1 MGIFNQDMGKKNGSG
16 KLPVSIREEV
26 YRLIF
31 GEGYDKKKVLEHFES
46 TYPDLITD
54 GNRITIKA
62 SYDQAVSVLEG
73 LYKNLPGSG
82 EALAKLAQEHESA
95 KSKKT
100 AKKAV

>member
-1 MGIFNQDMGKKNGSG
+1 MGIFNRDMGKKGSKG

-31 GEGYDKKKVLEHFES
+31 AEGFDKKRVLEHFES

-62 SYDQAVSVLEG
+62 SYDQVVSVLEG

-82 EALAKLAQEHESA
+82 EALARLAQEQEV
-95 KSKKT
+95 SKTKKVS
-100 AKKAV
+100 KKAV